1 MQMRFLKW
9 SLLFFIA
16 SLVAG
21 TFGFSET
28 AYLTSLVAKVLL
40 VVFVASLVVLVVGT
54 AVEWFW
60 CRRHGE
66 ARMPP

>member
-1 MQMRFLKW
+1 MRLIKW
-9 SLLFFIA
+9 AITLFIA
-16 SLVAG
+16 SLVAE

-28 AYLTSLVAKVLL
+28 AYVTFLVAKVLL
-40 VVFVASLVVLVVGT
+40 VVFVASLVVLIIGT
-54 AVEWFW
+54 AFERFW